1 MDISYLL
8 SKTKLFEGIETTA
21 LNEIAQFTER
31 QIFEPMYNQ
40 DMVIISANEPHEPD
54 LFLIISGEVSLDIMP
69 KTMNIASTKQE
80 KSLEHEVFGEL
91 SWVLKQKRLSDIHTN
106 SRVVLLRI
114 HGQKLQEYLT
124 IHPEVALLFWQRIFY
139 ATARRLSETFLK
151 NKNESEWN
159 SVFKF

>member
-40 DMVIISANEPHEPD
+40 DMVIIPADESQEPD
-54 LFLIISGEVSLDIMP
+54 LYLIISGEVSLESMP
-69 KTMNIASTKQE
+69 KTMNITRTKQE

-91 SWVLKQKRLSDIHTN
+91 SWVLQQKRLSDIHTN

-114 HGQKLQEYLT
+114 HGQKLQEFLT
-124 IHPEVALLFWQRIFY
+124 THPEVALLFWQRIFY
-139 ATARRLSETFLK
+139 ATAKRLSETFLK
-151 NKNESEWN
+151 SKNENEWGT
-159 SVFKF
+159 VFKF